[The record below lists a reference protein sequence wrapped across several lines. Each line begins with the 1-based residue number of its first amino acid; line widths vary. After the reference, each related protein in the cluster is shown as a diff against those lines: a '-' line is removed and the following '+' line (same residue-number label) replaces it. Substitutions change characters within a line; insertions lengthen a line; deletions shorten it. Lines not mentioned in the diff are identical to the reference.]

1 MGLISGWF
9 WGYLSDSTLL
19 STKENYLDTLRAGR
33 RRRCYTCSLSGRH
46 PAPSVHTQK
55 HAARAR
61 APVPLDLSM
70 SQQLLKAGAPLARGL
85 KDLAALAPASQVL
98 AARGVSTS
106 TPAHAS
112 PAAEYVVSKVDALL
126 NWARE
131 GSMWPMTFGLACCAG
146 AGPCVVPPTWCVLP
160 VRVPCALCRARWWSQ
175 GRLLALIGSPSAAAP
190 LAAAGMGG
198 RRPGG

>member
-1 MGLISGWF
+1 
-9 WGYLSDSTLL
+9 
-19 STKENYLDTLRAGR
+19 
-33 RRRCYTCSLSGRH
+33 
-46 PAPSVHTQK
+46 
-55 HAARAR
+55 
-61 APVPLDLSM
+61 M

-85 KDLAALAPASQVL
+85 KDLAALAPASQVV

-146 AGPCVVPPTWCVLP
+146 AGRGVAPLFWCCAP
-160 VRVPCALCRARWWSQ
+160 ERAPCAVCGARCWSQ
-175 GRLLALIGSPSAAAP
+175 GRLLALIGSP
-190 LAAAGMGG
+190 LAAGMGLALS
-198 RRPGG
+198 GG